1 MILETDPQPAVEA
14 DPPLGVES
22 IDDLWRRE
30 YPVMVRLARALV
42 DSTERAE
49 EIVQDAFAHTLRRYE
64 KLTRPGGYLR
74 TSVVNGARA
83 ELRRREV
90 RRRIKPP
97 AGPAS
102 TPADDEYLADALAGL
117 TPKRRIV
124 LVLRFY
130 ADMPD
135 NEIAEY
141 LGVRPATVR
150 SLAARGLSDLR
161 EVIDDA

>member
-1 MILETDPQPAVEA
+1 MILETDPPPVAVADAAAEA
-14 DPPLGVES
+14 SS
-22 IDDLWRRE
+22 IGDLWRRE

-42 DSTERAE
+42 DSPDRAE
-49 EIVQDAFAHTLRRYE
+49 EIVQDAFAHTLRRYD
-64 KLTRPGGYLR
+64 KLTNPGGYLR
-74 TSVVNGARA
+74 TSVINGARG
-83 ELRRREV
+83 ELRKREV

-97 AGPAS
+97 TTPTS
-102 TPADDEYLADALAGL
+102 TPPADEYLTDALAGL
-117 TPKRRIV
+117 SPRRRIV

-135 NEIAEY
+135 DEIAEH

-161 EVIDDA
+161 EVIER

>member
-1 MILETDPQPAVEA
+1 MILETNPPPAIDAEHTAV
-14 DPPLGVES
+14 VES

-42 DSTERAE
+42 DSPHRAE
-49 EIVQDAFAHTLRRYE
+49 EIVQDAFAHTLRRYDT
-64 KLTRPGGYLR
+64 LDRPGAYVR
-74 TSVVNGARA
+74 TAVVNGAKG

-97 AGPAS
+97 ATAPS
-102 TPADDEYLADALAGL
+102 TPARDEYLADALAAL
-117 TPKRRIV
+117 SPKRRIV

-135 NEIAEY
+135 DEIAEH

-150 SLAARGLSDLR
+150 SLAARGLADLR
-161 EVIDDA
+161 KVIER

>member
-1 MILETDPQPAVEA
+1 MILETDPQPVVDDEPAPAV
-14 DPPLGVES
+14 PS

-30 YPVMVRLARALV
+30 YPVLVRLARALV
-42 DSTERAE
+42 DSPDRAE
-49 EIVQDAFAHTLRRYE
+49 EIVQDAFAHTLRRYDR
-64 KLTRPGGYLR
+64 LTNPGGYLR
-74 TSVVNGARA
+74 TSVINGARG
-83 ELRRREV
+83 ELRKREV

-97 AGPAS
+97 ASPTS
-102 TPADDEYLADALAGL
+102 TPASDEYLADALAGL
-117 TPKRRIV
+117 SPKRRIV

-135 NEIAEY
+135 REIAEH

-161 EVIDDA
+161 EVIER

>member
-1 MILETDPQPAVEA
+1 MILETDAPPVAEA
-14 DPPLGVES
+14 DLAAGPES

-49 EIVQDAFAHTLRRYE
+49 EIVQDAFAQTLRRYS
-64 KLTRPGGYLR
+64 KLTRPGAYLQ
-74 TSVVNGARA
+74 TSVVNGAKS

-90 RRRIKPP
+90 RRRLEPTLRSSS
-97 AGPAS
+97 AR
-102 TPADDEYLADALAGL
+102 ADDEYLADALGAL
-117 TPKRRIV
+117 SPKRRIV

-135 NEIAEY
+135 DEIAKH
-141 LGVRPATVR
+141 LGVRQSTIR
-150 SLAARGLSDLR
+150 SLAARGLADLR
-161 EVIDDA
+161 RVIEE